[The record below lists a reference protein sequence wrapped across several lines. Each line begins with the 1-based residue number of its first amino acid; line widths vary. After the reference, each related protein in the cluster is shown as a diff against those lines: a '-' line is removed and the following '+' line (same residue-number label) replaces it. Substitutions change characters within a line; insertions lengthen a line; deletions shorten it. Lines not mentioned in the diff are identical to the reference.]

1 MLDIIFQ
8 HHSLNSSS
16 WPGCSFASQASQRTL
31 DLTSSSVFKDERR
44 HPLLI
49 ALVFHCY
56 ITNYHTPSVFNNRNL
71 SCMGLESMYEL
82 AVSSAHIEIKVL
94 ARVEVSSAA

>member
-1 MLDIIFQ
+1 MLDFIFQ

-16 WPGCSFASQASQRTL
+16 WPGCSFAFQASQRTL
-31 DLTSSSVFKDERR
+31 DLTSSSVFKDER

-56 ITNYHTPSVFNNRNL
+56 ITNYHTLSVFNNRNL

-94 ARVEVSSAA
+94 ARVEVSSTA